1 MKYIIFII
9 SVIIN
14 DYFLSK
20 FIIIFFLNFI
30 F

>member
-9 SVIIN
+9 SVIIKY
-14 DYFLSK
+14 YFLSK
-20 FIIIFFLNFI
+20 FIIFFFLNFI